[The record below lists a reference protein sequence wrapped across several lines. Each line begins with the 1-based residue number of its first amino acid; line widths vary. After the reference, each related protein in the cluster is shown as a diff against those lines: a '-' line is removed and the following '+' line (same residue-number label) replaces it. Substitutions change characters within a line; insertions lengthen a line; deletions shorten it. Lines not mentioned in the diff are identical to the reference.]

1 MFQIAYIYACRD
13 LIVSDYFYRDLL
25 YGIRCEEGLKSTI
38 QEKLSLYGSY
48 DKFTTLISKN
58 SQFKEPN
65 VFDVPAVGVES
76 TAEILVAPKRR
87 RLQGVD
93 PEVTT

>member
-1 MFQIAYIYACRD
+1 MSY
-13 LIVSDYFYRDLL
+13 YFYRDLL

-38 QEKLSLYGSY
+38 KEKLSLYGSY
-48 DKFTTLISKN
+48 DKFKTLISKN
-58 SQFKEPN
+58 SRFKEPDA
-65 VFDVPAVGVES
+65 FYVPAISVES

-87 RLQGVD
+87 RLQDVD